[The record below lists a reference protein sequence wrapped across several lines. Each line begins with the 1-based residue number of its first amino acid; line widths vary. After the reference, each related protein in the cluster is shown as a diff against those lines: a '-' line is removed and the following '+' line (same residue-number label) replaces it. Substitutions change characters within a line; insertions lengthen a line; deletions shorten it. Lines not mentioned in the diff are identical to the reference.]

1 MPFPW
6 ILVSAIT
13 TYRGIYQGSICLQ
26 RVTILRPPRGR
37 DWGASLLGK
46 EKKKKARKTWQ
57 KYSSAYPTNTPFK
70 VMETT

>member
-26 RVTILRPPRGR
+26 RVAILRPPRGS

-46 EKKKKARKTWQ
+46 KKKKKGKKDMAEIFLSISY
-57 KYSSAYPTNTPFK
+57 KYPF
-70 VMETT
+70 

>member
-46 EKKKKARKTWQ
+46 EKKKKGKKDMAEIFLSISY
-57 KYSSAYPTNTPFK
+57 KYPF
-70 VMETT
+70 